1 MAEFFLEF
9 LCLFFDVFRYHR
21 YPRLKKLTNN
31 QENMDDLGFKVQGSG
46 LAHGACYLLIG
57 DESSSRQLEMRSV
70 GAAHKNQKRR
80 GV

>member
-1 MAEFFLEF
+1 
-9 LCLFFDVFRYHR
+9 
-21 YPRLKKLTNN
+21 
-31 QENMDDLGFKVQGSG
+31 MDDLGFKVQGSG

-57 DESSSRQLEMRSV
+57 DESSSRQLDVRSV